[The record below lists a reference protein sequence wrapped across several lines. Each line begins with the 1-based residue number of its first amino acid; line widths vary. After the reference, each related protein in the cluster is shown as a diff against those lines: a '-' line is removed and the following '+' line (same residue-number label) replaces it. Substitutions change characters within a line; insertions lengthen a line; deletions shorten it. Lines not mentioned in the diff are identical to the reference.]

1 MSWVAIARKD
11 VQDSIRSRGLWGV
24 IALFLGG
31 ILVLSWLADT
41 GGTDETL
48 LAAAGFT
55 FFLGGLFFIPIVGLL
70 ISVKSIVRERESGT
84 INLLLALPHTR
95 GEMLLGKFV
104 GRSIVMVI
112 VVIVG
117 FLPSLL
123 YILVQSPG
131 NPVLELFGLLFAA
144 SLIGIMWVGLGVAL
158 SALVNSETQA
168 TIGGVGVFFL
178 LYLWP
183 FIIDQLGVSTPD
195 FVDRFWLLILFSDLG
210 FLLPVFREG
219 EFGFPSVIQL
229 DEVILDEIS
238 GAGLSADIHMQMW
251 FALVIL
257 ALFVVVPLALG
268 YWRFSQR
275 DL

>member
-11 VQDSIRSRGLWGV
+11 IQDSIRSRGLWGV

-31 ILVLSWLADT
+31 ILLLSWLADT

-70 ISVKSIVRERESGT
+70 ISVKSIVREHESGT

-104 GRSIVMVI
+104 GRSVVMTI

-117 FLPSLL
+117 LLPSLL

-131 NPVLELFGLLFAA
+131 NPVVELFGLLLAA

-168 TIGGVGVFFL
+168 TVGGVGIFFL

-183 FIIDQLGVSTPD
+183 LIVDQLGVSTPD
-195 FVDRFWLLILFSDLG
+195 FVDRLWLFNLFSDLG
-210 FLLPVFREG
+210 FLPPVLREG
-219 EFGFPSVIQL
+219 EFGFPSVVRL
-229 DEVILDEIS
+229 DDVILDEIS
-238 GAGLSADIHMQMW
+238 DIGLSVGVQMQMW

-257 ALFVVVPLALG
+257 AAFVAIPLALG
-268 YWRFSQR
+268 YQRFSRR